1 MQNSTKYTDYDE
13 SLKLSDE
20 KYRQLYER
28 NLSGIYRIR
37 MDGQIIDCNQ
47 SFANILGYHS
57 VEDLLHNSNS
67 FQFYKDRNIRE
78 NLLKELILNKSII
91 SKRLE
96 LVRLDKKEIFVLM
109 SASIIYNNNKI
120 DYIEGNIIDITDLVK
135 AEISL
140 EVTKQQYKNLI
151 DQSSFGI
158 LILFDLEVQFINS
171 KGIDILKYTK
181 ESDVLGKKVTDI
193 ILLEDN
199 LLESDINYVNQ
210 GNKLSV
216 QDRIFINNDKKRLDV
231 ETRVTSIDYNG
242 KDCILI
248 TFLDVTSKKQI
259 EEEKKRAEL
268 AETSNTLLKAEI
280 KERIKVENQLTLSQS
295 YTNGIIESSIDMI
308 YTASINGTIN
318 EFNKAANKEFGY
330 SKSDIIGK
338 SLNILFANE
347 KECNNVIKKLEEN
360 GQFIGEVVSKRKDK
374 SLFISYLSVSY
385 LFNTEGIVMGIMA
398 ISRDITELKLAEE
411 ELKKSEELNKLQA
424 AKLNTVI
431 ESSSHYFFTVDKNH
445 RIISFNSNFK
455 NDLKLLQQ
463 VKLKENDDFFL
474 SMGINSKREK
484 VKWERYFR
492 ISFSG
497 KHFHF
502 ENEQKDRLGNT
513 HYREVFI
520 NPIKKENGEIDEL
533 SIIGRDI
540 TEKKLAE
547 KNLQDSLKQ
556 KEILL
561 KEVHHRVKNNMQVIS
576 SILNLQSAYVKD
588 IKTLQ
593 ILKESQNRIK
603 SMAFIHE
610 SLYTNDDFSQI
621 DFSEYI
627 TNLVQNLFR
636 TYDVFDDNIILD
648 LQIDRVYL
656 NLDSAIPCGLI
667 VNELISNSL
676 KYAFDINSG
685 GIIKIM
691 LTLEKDAVVL
701 TVGDNGKG
709 IPQDLKI
716 EDSQTLGLQLISSL
730 VEQLEGELSLDRQN
744 GTIFTIKFKMD

>member
-1 MQNSTKYTDYDE
+1 
-13 SLKLSDE
+13 
-20 KYRQLYER
+20 
-28 NLSGIYRIR
+28 
-37 MDGQIIDCNQ
+37 
-47 SFANILGYHS
+47 
-57 VEDLLHNSNS
+57 
-67 FQFYKDRNIRE
+67 
-78 NLLKELILNKSII
+78 
-91 SKRLE
+91 
-96 LVRLDKKEIFVLM
+96 
-109 SASIIYNNNKI
+109 
-120 DYIEGNIIDITDLVK
+120 
-135 AEISL
+135 
-140 EVTKQQYKNLI
+140 
-151 DQSSFGI
+151 
-158 LILFDLEVQFINS
+158 
-171 KGIDILKYTK
+171 
-181 ESDVLGKKVTDI
+181 
-193 ILLEDN
+193 
-199 LLESDINYVNQ
+199 
-210 GNKLSV
+210 
-216 QDRIFINNDKKRLDV
+216 
-231 ETRVTSIDYNG
+231 
-242 KDCILI
+242 
-248 TFLDVTSKKQI
+248 
-259 EEEKKRAEL
+259 
-268 AETSNTLLKAEI
+268 
-280 KERIKVENQLTLSQS
+280 
-295 YTNGIIESSIDMI
+295 
-308 YTASINGTIN
+308 
-318 EFNKAANKEFGY
+318 
-330 SKSDIIGK
+330 
-338 SLNILFANE
+338 
-347 KECNNVIKKLEEN
+347 
-360 GQFIGEVVSKRKDK
+360 
-374 SLFISYLSVSY
+374 
-385 LFNTEGIVMGIMA
+385 MA

-691 LTLEKDAVVL
+691 LTLEKEVVVL